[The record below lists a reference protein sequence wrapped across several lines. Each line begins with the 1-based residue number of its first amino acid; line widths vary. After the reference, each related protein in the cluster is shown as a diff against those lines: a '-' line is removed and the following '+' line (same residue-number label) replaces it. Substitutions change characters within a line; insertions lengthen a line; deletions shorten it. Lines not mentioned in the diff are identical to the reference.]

1 MAIDVTRDMDGLRK
15 ALSEMLERGFA
26 QSRMSRSL
34 DDSDEGGRER
44 MFGSLPPLTLSPG
57 YYKRAEYLLWLE
69 KCKDGGLLDQMGGLT
84 MAEADGLL
92 AVAEARNEF
101 ERNHP
106 PCGVCGARQET
117 PFATSCCKYNTEF
130 VRRVA

>member
-1 MAIDVTRDMDGLRK
+1 MAIDVTRDGEGLRQ

-26 QSRMSRSL
+26 QSRVARSL
-34 DDSDEGGRER
+34 DDADDGGER

-57 YYKRAEYLLWLE
+57 YYKRGEYLLWLE
-69 KCKDGGLLDQMGGLT
+69 KCKSAGLAMGAFT

-92 AVAEARNEF
+92 AVAEARSQF

-106 PCGVCGARQET
+106 PCGICGALQET
-117 PFATSCCKYNTEF
+117 PFATSCCKCNTEF
-130 VRRVA
+130 VRRAA